1 MPVPPPQLKH
11 TEPPSESKQR
21 YPFEP
26 DYAVA
31 PGETLRETLET
42 MGKTQ
47 VDLADALNMRPKL
60 VNEIMDG
67 VAPITDTIASK
78 LQIFTGVPARM
89 WNNLEANYRA
99 QLSKKVLDA
108 RDRAG

>member
-1 MPVPPPQLKH
+1 MA
-11 TEPPSESKQR
+11 R

-31 PGETLRETLET
+31 PGETLRETLEA

-47 VDLADALNMRPKL
+47 VDLAHALNMQPKL

-67 VAPITDTIASK
+67 VALITDTIASK
-78 LQIFTGVPARM
+78 LQVFAGVPVRM
-89 WNNLEANYRA
+89 WLNLETNYRV
-99 QLSKKVLDA
+99 QLSKKLLDKHE
-108 RDRAG
+108 RGG

>member
-1 MPVPPPQLKH
+1 MPVPPSQLKH
-11 TEPPSESKQR
+11 TEPPIESKQR

-47 VDLADALNMRPKL
+47 IDLADALNMHPKL

-67 VAPITDTIASK
+67 VAPITDAIAGK
-78 LQIFTGVPARM
+78 LQIFTGVPSRM
-89 WNNLEANYRA
+89 WLNLETNYRA
-99 QLSKKVLDA
+99 QLSKQVLDTPE
-108 RDRAG
+108 RGG